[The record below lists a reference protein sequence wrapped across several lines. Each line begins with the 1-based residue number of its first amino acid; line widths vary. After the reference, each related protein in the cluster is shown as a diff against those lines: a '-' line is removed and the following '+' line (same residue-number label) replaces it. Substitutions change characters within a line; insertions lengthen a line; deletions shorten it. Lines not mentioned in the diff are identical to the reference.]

1 MSWFGKLKSAL
12 SKTSNKITSGIT
24 EILTKKSLDKDTLLE
39 LEELLI
45 MADLG
50 VNTAQK
56 MTTELSKSKFA
67 KEAPIEEVK
76 NALAKIIEDI
86 LKPVTG
92 KLEFTKNKP
101 NIVLICGVNGNGK
114 TTTIGKI
121 AYRYTKQK
129 KKVIVAACDT
139 FRAAAQEQLK
149 IWATRSNAELVE
161 GVQNADPASVAYKAI
176 EKAVQDKVDLIL
188 IDTAGR
194 LSNKKPLMDE
204 LGKINGVINKILP
217 DTKQDVILVL
227 DATSGQNAIQ
237 QVKEFK
243 EIVNI
248 TGIIIT
254 KLDGS
259 AKAGIIV
266 AIAEQFKIPILAIGI
281 GEKIEDL
288 DSFDAHD
295 FAKNLLN

>member
-12 SKTSNKITSGIT
+12 SKTSNKITTGIT
-24 EILTKKSLDKDTLLE
+24 EIFTKQNLDQDTLLE

-50 VNTAQK
+50 IETAQK
-56 MTTELSKSKFA
+56 IVKELSKSRFS
-67 KEAPIEEVK
+67 KEITIEEIK
-76 NALAKIIEDI
+76 KTLAKIIEDI
-86 LKPVTG
+86 LTPAIG
-92 KLEFTKNKP
+92 KLEFIKTKP
-101 NIVLICGVNGNGK
+101 SVVLVCGVNGNGK

-121 AYRYTKQK
+121 AYKYTKQN

-149 IWATRSNAELVE
+149 IWATRSKAELVHGE
-161 GVQNADPASVAYKAI
+161 QGADPASVAYRAV
-176 EKAVQDKVDLIL
+176 EKAVQDNADLVF

-204 LGKINGVINKILP
+204 LAKINNVINKILP
-217 DTKQDVILVL
+217 ENKQDVILVL

-248 TGIIIT
+248 TGLIIT

-259 AKAGIIV
+259 AKAGIVI
-266 AIAEQFKIPILAIGI
+266 AIAEQFKIPILGIGI

-288 DSFDAHD
+288 DEFNAHD
-295 FAKNLLN
+295 FAQNIVN